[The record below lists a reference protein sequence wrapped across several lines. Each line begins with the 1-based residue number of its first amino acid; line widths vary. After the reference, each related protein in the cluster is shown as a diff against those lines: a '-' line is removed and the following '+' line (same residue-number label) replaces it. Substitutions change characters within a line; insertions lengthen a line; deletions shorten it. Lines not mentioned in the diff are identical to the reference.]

1 MSGESERLVARIKTI
16 RQSLPTPDVVTRLR
30 QPPAADPAPPTLEDL
45 QKRVAHLE
53 QLVQGLQDSVYRET
67 QRQDTRMAE
76 LEARL
81 DPGALAAALSQEA
94 HDRRP

>member
-30 QPPAADPAPPTLEDL
+30 QTPVPDPAPATLEDL
-45 QKRVAHLE
+45 QQRVAHLE

-76 LEARL
+76 FEARL

>member
-30 QPPAADPAPPTLEDL
+30 QTPAGDSAPATLEDL

-81 DPGALAAALSQEA
+81 DPGALATALSQEA
-94 HDRRP
+94 HDRRL

>member
-30 QPPAADPAPPTLEDL
+30 QTPPADAAPTTLEDL
-45 QKRVAHLE
+45 QTRVAHLE

>member
-30 QPPAADPAPPTLEDL
+30 PTPAADPAPATLEDL

-67 QRQDTRMAE
+67 QRQDARMAE
-76 LEARL
+76 LETRL

>member
-1 MSGESERLVARIKTI
+1 MSGESERLLARIKNL
-16 RQSLPTPDVVTRLR
+16 RQALPTPDVVNRLR
-30 QPPAADPAPPTLEDL
+30 QTPAGEPAPASLEDL

-67 QRQDTRMAE
+67 QRQDRHLAE

-81 DPGALAAALSQEA
+81 DPGALATALGQEA
-94 HDRRP
+94 RDQQT

>member
-30 QPPAADPAPPTLEDL
+30 QTPADDSAPATVEDL

-81 DPGALAAALSQEA
+81 DPGALATALSQEA

>member
-1 MSGESERLVARIKTI
+1 MSGESERLVARIKNI
-16 RQSLPTPDVVTRLR
+16 RQALPTPDVVTRLR
-30 QPPAADPAPPTLEDL
+30 QTPAADPAPASLEDL

-67 QRQDTRMAE
+67 QRQDRHLAE

-81 DPGALAAALSQEA
+81 DPGALAAALGQEA
-94 HDRRP
+94 RDQRP